1 MRVTAAEAR
10 GATVSP
16 ERPLAPT
23 PFAVASPGPRGRGS
37 LVSPLLMVLSD
48 LIAIHLAFYAAWY
61 MRYVKLLGG
70 DLEPENFVGYDTKYF
85 PLALVL
91 SGLLVLVSF
100 LGALYRRQQPSF
112 LFNDWANLAVRTAF
126 GVAAVSWTAQLYRW
140 EANSRLTFLYVWVF
154 ATLLVSGGRLLVQML
169 TGVMHRRGLAVERVL
184 VVGED
189 TLGRMVMQ
197 SLAAQPHLGLQVVGF
212 LASDRDSDFG
222 RFRFLGPVDA
232 IDTVCGSER
241 IDQVIVAL
249 PTASHDVLLRIVDHC
264 RQAGVR
270 FKIVP
275 DVFEMSIS
283 RVDLDTMSGIPL
295 IDLKEVSII
304 GWQAVQKRAL
314 DLVLGALLV
323 LVAAI
328 PMAIIAVAIKLTSR
342 GSVIFRQTRVGR
354 NGETF
359 TMFKFRSMYENAHAD
374 RERFLA
380 RNMADG
386 PLFKLKED
394 PRITPVGRMLRKFS
408 LDELPQ
414 LFNVMRGEMSLVG
427 PRPALPA
434 EVQQYEEWQ
443 MRRLHAPPGMT
454 GLWQVSG
461 RSELSFEEMV
471 VLDLTYIQNWSLSL
485 DASILIRTM
494 PAVLLGSGA
503 F

>member
-1 MRVTAAEAR
+1 
-10 GATVSP
+10 
-16 ERPLAPT
+16 
-23 PFAVASPGPRGRGS
+23 
-37 LVSPLLMVLSD
+37 
-48 LIAIHLAFYAAWY
+48 
-61 MRYVKLLGG
+61 
-70 DLEPENFVGYDTKYF
+70 
-85 PLALVL
+85 
-91 SGLLVLVSF
+91 
-100 LGALYRRQQPSF
+100 
-112 LFNDWANLAVRTAF
+112 
-126 GVAAVSWTAQLYRW
+126 
-140 EANSRLTFLYVWVF
+140 
-154 ATLLVSGGRLLVQML
+154 
-169 TGVMHRRGLAVERVL
+169 
-184 VVGED
+184 
-189 TLGRMVMQ
+189 
-197 SLAAQPHLGLQVVGF
+197 VVGF

-232 IDTVCGSER
+232 IDTVCGAER
-241 IDQVIVAL
+241 IHQVIVAL

-314 DLVLGALLV
+314 DLVLGTLLV

-328 PMAIIAVAIKLTSR
+328 PMTIIALAIKLTSR
-342 GSVIFRQTRVGR
+342 GSVIFHQTRVGR

-359 TMFKFRSMYENAHAD
+359 TRFKFRSMSENAHAD

-380 RNMADG
+380 RNIADG

-414 LFNVMRGEMSLVG
+414 LFNVLRGEMSLVG

-443 MRRLHAPPGMT
+443 LKRLHAPPGMT

-485 DASILIRTM
+485 DVSILLRTM